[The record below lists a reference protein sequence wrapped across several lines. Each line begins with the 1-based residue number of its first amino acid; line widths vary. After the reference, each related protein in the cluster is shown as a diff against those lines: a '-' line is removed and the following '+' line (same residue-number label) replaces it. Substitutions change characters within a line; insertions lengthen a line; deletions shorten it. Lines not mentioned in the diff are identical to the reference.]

1 MKLLFPRPM
10 MVDFLYP
17 RHECIA
23 YVRVKYPEY
32 LAGESFNSLR
42 NQP

>member
-1 MKLLFPRPM
+1 M

-23 YVRVKYPEY
+23 CVRVKYPEY
-32 LAGESFNSLR
+32 LAGESLIIYATNLEIKR
-42 NQP
+42 W

>member
-1 MKLLFPRPM
+1 M

-32 LAGESFNSLR
+32 LAGESFHSLR